1 MEGSIPRELHRLRSD
16 ARLRN
21 LLSDGNLFVRNP
33 RSMGNW
39 DDEHGPESSF
49 VNTITSSDEM
59 ARMTRR
65 PAEALDDTHTVS
77 YFDAKTPCYYQGFYS
92 HMVSLLNTL
101 AKEEDSL
108 VDIGCGTGQT
118 LQLISGQTRIRNL
131 FGIDPSLNSL
141 VEARNK
147 GDFTLIPGSILDD
160 ALVASFGPR
169 FRFAVLAFVLHHL
182 IGRTRVE
189 SWRRAQAALTN
200 ATCLLQQGG
209 YLFVVEEIVHPSF
222 VAGYAFYLKKL
233 FSHISA
239 ERIDP
244 LKTDFSLGAP
254 VVSYLTTY
262 QLRRMVSGT
271 LGLRVVNMHAQE
283 KALRRVYRLAGIN
296 RIATVTLVA
305 QKTL

>member
-1 MEGSIPRELHRLRSD
+1 
-16 ARLRN
+16 
-21 LLSDGNLFVRNP
+21 
-33 RSMGNW
+33 
-39 DDEHGPESSF
+39 
-49 VNTITSSDEM
+49 
-59 ARMTRR
+59 MTRR
-65 PAEALDDTHTVS
+65 RAEALADTHTVS
-77 YFDAKTPCYYQGFYS
+77 YFDAETPSYYEGFYS
-92 HMVSLLNTL
+92 HTLNSLNAL

-131 FGIDPSLNSL
+131 FGIDPSLNCL
-141 VEARNK
+141 VEARNR
-147 GDFTLIPGSILDD
+147 GGFTLIQGSVLDA

-189 SWRRAQAALTN
+189 SWKKARAALTN

-239 ERIDP
+239 HRIDP

-262 QLRRMVSGT
+262 QLRRMVDDT
-271 LGLRVVNMHAQE
+271 PGLQVVNMDAQE
-283 KALRRVYRLAGIN
+283 KVLRRVHRLAGVS
-296 RIATVTLVA
+296 RVATVTVVA
-305 QKTL
+305 RKTLRRETQ